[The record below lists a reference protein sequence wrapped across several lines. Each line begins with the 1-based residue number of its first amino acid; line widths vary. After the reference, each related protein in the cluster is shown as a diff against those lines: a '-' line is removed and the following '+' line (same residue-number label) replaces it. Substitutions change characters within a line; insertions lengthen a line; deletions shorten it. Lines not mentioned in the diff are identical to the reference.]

1 MMDKFRFLIC
11 LLTMCVGV
19 IFGLLLS
26 GVNLNS
32 LSGWKEVLEL
42 FSYIATISMAI
53 FAIWTLDAWKAQ
65 FGFGKRFEALKE
77 LGDSFEDLRVILKHI
92 EHMENYYFRKATG
105 ESDDE
110 LAMLLS
116 DLEQTGKKW
125 DASITRYSKAW
136 RSSLLFIT
144 EDEFVSFPIPPL
156 ELRSK
161 IRTDLRKYVNEINGR
176 TGFDACIY
184 IKFKAGEIHNE
195 IVNVFRE
202 TDLLMFEIIK
212 KALSR

>member
-1 MMDKFRFLIC
+1 MDKFRFLIC

-116 DLEQTGKKW
+116 DLEQTGKSGTHLLL
-125 DASITRYSKAW
+125 DTPRLGGAACYL
-136 RSSLLFIT
+136 SLRMSLCPFR
-144 EDEFVSFPIPPL
+144 FPL
-156 ELRSK
+156 
-161 IRTDLRKYVNEINGR
+161 
-176 TGFDACIY
+176 
-184 IKFKAGEIHNE
+184 
-195 IVNVFRE
+195 
-202 TDLLMFEIIK
+202 
-212 KALSR
+212 